1 MVGQRKRPRL
11 TSCVV
16 LPSPSP
22 HAETENRLRAVR
34 AVRIFL
40 PVYSV
45 AALTLTLPVVTRLA
59 QIDAPVLSLLA
70 TVSMAGMAVA
80 APTFLA
86 WLAKLGQYHRRTG
99 LEFRLGPAM
108 FRGTYV
114 PVRGPPPGST
124 LRSPLGSLHADAQT
138 AAADLEAAGLDTVA
152 QALRAAVQEAEILH
166 LALQRPGASEAPG
179 PVIREAESQL
189 TQLRELVARLQGDGR
204 VSPEPVRESLES
216 LLGGLR
222 RAGET
227 LRTR

>member
-1 MVGQRKRPRL
+1 M
-11 TSCVV
+11 

-22 HAETENRLRAVR
+22 PAETENRLRAVR

-40 PVYSV
+40 PAYSV
-45 AALTLTLPVVTRLA
+45 AALTLTLPAVTRLA

-86 WLAKLGQYHRRTG
+86 WLGKLGQYHRRTG

-108 FRGTYV
+108 LRGTYV
-114 PVRGPPPGST
+114 PVRGPPPGSA
-124 LRSPLGSLHADAQT
+124 LRSPLGSLHADAQA
-138 AAADLEAAGLDTVA
+138 AAADLEAAGLDTLA
-152 QALRAAVQEAEILH
+152 QSLRAAVQEAEILH
-166 LALQRPGASEAPG
+166 LALHGSSAGDAPA
-179 PVIREAESQL
+179 PLIREAESQL
-189 TQLRELVARLQGDGR
+189 AQLRELVAQLQGDGR

-222 RAGET
+222 RAGEA
-227 LRTR
+227 LRTS

>member
-1 MVGQRKRPRL
+1 MV
-11 TSCVV
+11 
-16 LPSPSP
+16 PSPSP

-40 PVYSV
+40 PAYSV
-45 AALTLTLPVVTRLA
+45 AALTLTLPAVMRLA
-59 QIDAPVLSLLA
+59 EVDAPLVSLLA
-70 TVSMAGMAVA
+70 TVSMVGMAVA
-80 APTFLA
+80 APTFLV
-86 WLAKLGQYHRRTG
+86 WLGKLGQYHRRTG

-152 QALRAAVQEAEILH
+152 EALRAAVQEAEILH
-166 LALQRPGASEAPG
+166 LALQGPGAAPG

-189 TQLRELVARLQGDGR
+189 AQLRDLVARLQGDGR

-222 RAGET
+222 RAGEA
-227 LRTR
+227 LRAS